1 MTKEVRRSK
10 QEGSRGRKEAEGKER
25 KRAMAGALGLAGPGL
40 MECSFV
46 TNSKRTPIASSSAA
60 SSAASCVSCSAS
72 LSPYYNA
79 NLSVSGRPQKV
90 LALRSSFTSRSMDSS
105 FWDGGGV
112 CNFNFFVWWHQIDF
126 SLQLRSRKF

>member
-79 NLSVSGRPQKV
+79 NLSGSGRPQKV

-112 CNFNFFVWWHQIDF
+112 CNFNFFFLVA
-126 SLQLRSRKF
+126 SN

>member
-1 MTKEVRRSK
+1 
-10 QEGSRGRKEAEGKER
+10 
-25 KRAMAGALGLAGPGL
+25 MAGALGLAGPGL

-72 LSPYYNA
+72 LAPYYNA

-112 CNFNFFVWWHQIDF
+112 CNFFWGVKLI
-126 SLQLRSRKF
+126 SLCN